1 MPAEEAT
8 KVETQAEAD
17 AKMVDIPDSGP
28 AIDVELP
35 KKIEKTINPD
45 PEPEAV
51 ETEVKTDETA
61 SSEEMDDY
69 GKKVQSRIDKLT
81 KRVRESERREQAAIQ
96 YAQGVQAEQNKLQ
109 NKVRSLDTGYL
120 TEFSTRVEAETAE
133 TKKALKAALDA
144 GDIDK
149 QVEANQKLARLAI
162 EHERVKAT
170 QAQRERLK
178 KEMEA
183 RGIDPNQPQMPQ
195 QPVQQPQRQAPP
207 PPPDPKAEDW
217 ASKNTWFGEDEP
229 MTLTSFSIHRKLM
242 EEGFD
247 PQSDSYYNEIDKRMK
262 DPFPHKFE
270 DKSSTPTQTV
280 ASANRGG
287 PVRRKG
293 TVRLTPSQVAIAKK
307 LGVPL
312 SEYAKYV
319 KEQAYEY

>member
-1 MPAEEAT
+1 M
-8 KVETQAEAD
+8 
-17 AKMVDIPDSGP
+17 
-28 AIDVELP
+28 
-35 KKIEKTINPD
+35 
-45 PEPEAV
+45 
-51 ETEVKTDETA
+51 
-61 SSEEMDDY
+61 
-69 GKKVQSRIDKLT
+69 
-81 KRVRESERREQAAIQ
+81 
-96 YAQGVQAEQNKLQ
+96 
-109 NKVRSLDTGYL
+109 
-120 TEFSTRVEAETAE
+120 
-133 TKKALKAALDA
+133 DA

-195 QPVQQPQRQAPP
+195 QPVQQPQPQPQAP

-262 DPFPHKFE
+262 DTFPHKFE

-319 KEQAYEY
+319 KE

>member
-35 KKIEKTINPD
+35 KNTEKTINPD

-51 ETEVKTDETA
+51 ETEVKTEETA
-61 SSEEMDDY
+61 SEGEMEDY

-81 KRVRESERREQAAIQ
+81 KKLRETERREQAAVQ

-207 PPPDPKAEDW
+207 PPDPKAEDW

-247 PQSDSYYNEIDKRMK
+247 PQSDMYYNEIDKRMK
-262 DPFPHKFE
+262 DTFPHKFE
-270 DKSSTPTQTV
+270 QSSTPTQTV

-319 KEQAYEY
+319 KE